1 MKIKKSVSGRIFDT
15 ANTLFLIC
23 LTLITVYPCYYVFV
37 ASVSEPNAFYK
48 GSAFVLWPRDFGI
61 YSYLNV
67 LKNSDIWLGYR
78 NTLFY
83 VIVGTLLS
91 VILTTSAAFC
101 LSRSRMKGRN
111 AIMMMITF
119 SMYFGGRMIP
129 TYLTIRSLGILN
141 TPLAMIIPNVVSAYN
156 LIITLSY
163 FKSIPISLDEAARI
177 DGAGS
182 FTIFWKVMLP
192 LATPIV
198 AVISLYYAVS
208 IWNDYMSGLLYII
221 NPKLKPLQMVLR
233 DILLQ
238 EGGGVNQSGSVSSG
252 DEVAYA
258 ANIRYATIVVSTVPI
273 LCVYPFIQRYFIK
286 GVMIGAVKG

>member
-48 GSAFVLWPRDFGI
+48 GFAFVLWPRDFGI

-119 SMYFGGRMIP
+119 SMYFGGGMIP